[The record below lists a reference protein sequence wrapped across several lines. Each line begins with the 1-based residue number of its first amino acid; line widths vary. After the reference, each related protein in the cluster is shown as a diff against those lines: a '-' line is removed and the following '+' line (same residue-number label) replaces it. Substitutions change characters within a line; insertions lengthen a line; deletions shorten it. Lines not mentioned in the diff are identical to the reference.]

1 MSREPSAA
9 AIDGT
14 SNSMPLRALALGLV
28 MSLAGVGC
36 GDAKDGAVT
45 SGATKGGELQSAPA
59 PAPTPAPAPAQV
71 QPEPPAPAAMP
82 TTTQTPAATPPAQPA
97 SAEPVPATPPAAPV
111 AATAPAKDQ
120 VKMSKEFWP
129 SGGIKY
135 TYEMRRSS
143 NGKWARNGIGR
154 AHYEHGQLEREGVY
168 RNNVRIG
175 IWKYYDVDGKHIR
188 TEDRGTDG
196 DGGKSGDP
204 PLP

>member
-1 MSREPSAA
+1 MSRATSASAIEPPFSS
-9 AIDGT
+9 T
-14 SNSMPLRALALGLV
+14 PLRSLTLGLV
-28 MSLAGVGC
+28 SLTLGLMTALLGVGC
-36 GDAKDGAVT
+36 GDAKDGAASNGPVR
-45 SGATKGGELQSAPA
+45 GDEARNVDAAAPT
-59 PAPTPAPAPAQV
+59 PTPAPDMAQTPAPAAV
-71 QPEPPAPAAMP
+71 PPAPPAPPAPAAP
-82 TTTQTPAATPPAQPA
+82 STP
-97 SAEPVPATPPAAPV
+97 
-111 AATAPAKDQ
+111 PAKDQ

-154 AHYEHGQLEREGVY
+154 AYYEHGQLEREGSY
-168 RNNVRIG
+168 KNNVRIG

-196 DGGKSGDP
+196 DGGSSGDP

>member
-1 MSREPSAA
+1 MSREPSTA

-14 SNSMPLRALALGLV
+14 SSSMPLRALALCLV

-36 GDAKDGAVT
+36 GDAKGGAVT
-45 SGATKGGELQSAPA
+45 SSATKGGELQSAPA
-59 PAPTPAPAPAQV
+59 PAPTPTPTQV
-71 QPEPPAPAAMP
+71 QPEPPAPAA
-82 TTTQTPAATPPAQPA
+82 TTTTAQTPAATPPA
-97 SAEPVPATPPAAPV
+97 SAEPVPATPPAAPA
-111 AATAPAKDQ
+111 AATAPAKDK

-154 AHYEHGQLEREGVY
+154 AYYEHGQLEREGVY
-168 RNNVRIG
+168 KNNVRIG

-196 DGGKSGDP
+196 DGGTSGDP